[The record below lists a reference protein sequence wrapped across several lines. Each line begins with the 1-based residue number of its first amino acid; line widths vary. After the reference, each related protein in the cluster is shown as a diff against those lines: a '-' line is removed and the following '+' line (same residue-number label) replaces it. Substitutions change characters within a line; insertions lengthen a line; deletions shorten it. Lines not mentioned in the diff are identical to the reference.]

1 LEGIPPTPA
10 KLHIESVLLALL
22 LSLPV
27 KSTPF
32 AATDW
37 MVGFLHEWIADRSM
51 DGWARE
57 CGWGRLGGLTGRG
70 RVSFV
75 VGAAVVGLAK

>member
-1 LEGIPPTPA
+1 MRLFECTLWPVIGRHCVVGT

-32 AATDW
+32 AANDW
-37 MVGFLHEWIADRSM
+37 MDGFLHEWIAEM
-51 DGWARE
+51 DGRE
-57 CGWGRLGGLTGRG
+57 SVDGGGL
-70 RVSFV
+70 V
-75 VGAAVVGLAK
+75 A

>member
-1 LEGIPPTPA
+1 LDSIPPTPT

-32 AATDW
+32 AATDG
-37 MVGFLHEWIADRSM
+37 VVDGFLHEWIADGWMGARV
-51 DGWARE
+51 DG
-57 CGWGRLGGLTGRG
+57 GGL
-70 RVSFV
+70 V
-75 VGAAVVGLAK
+75 A